1 MNVSATLPR
10 VAGARVLQMGDHDLV
25 LCDGTVFVT
34 GISAVAGLCARFI
47 ASINVKTSE
56 YPIMTAASR
65 HLFTHA
71 RVKMSLAAA
80 TFALVAMSGS
90 AHAQGVA
97 RGAEEGF
104 YAGGQ
109 VLGPVGAVVGGAV
122 GGVVGGVAG
131 GVQGVLGIPQDTRT
145 RAERV
150 ADNREVRVRRHR
162 RHHVE

>member
-1 MNVSATLPR
+1 MTTVSCRSFA
-10 VAGARVLQMGDHDLV
+10 
-25 LCDGTVFVT
+25 
-34 GISAVAGLCARFI
+34 
-47 ASINVKTSE
+47 
-56 YPIMTAASR
+56 
-65 HLFTHA
+65 HA

-80 TFALVAMSGS
+80 AFAVVAMSGS

-109 VLGPVGAVVGGAV
+109 ALGPVGAVVGGAV

-145 RAERV
+145 RAQRV
-150 ADNREVRVRRHR
+150 SDNREVRVRRHR